1 MANAALAHEP
11 HVCQH
16 LPGRRTP
23 SHSDFI
29 NIKKEAIIDALEQCL
44 GVVTTACKKVDV
56 PRSTFYKWLK
66 TDVEFASK
74 VREIENVSLDFA
86 ESKLFEQIQE
96 NNTTAT
102 IFYLKTKGRKRGYW
116 EKQQMDM
123 TTDDEA
129 IQINIKLTDED

>member
-1 MANAALAHEP
+1 MDKNR
-11 HVCQH
+11 H
-16 LPGRRTP
+16 L
-23 SHSDFI
+23 
-29 NIKKEAIIDALEQCL
+29 KKETIIKALESSL
-44 GVVTTACKKVDV
+44 GVVTTACKKTNI

-66 TDVEFASK
+66 EDDDFAGK
-74 VREIENVSLDFA
+74 VKQIENVSLDFA

-96 NNTTAT
+96 NNTSAT